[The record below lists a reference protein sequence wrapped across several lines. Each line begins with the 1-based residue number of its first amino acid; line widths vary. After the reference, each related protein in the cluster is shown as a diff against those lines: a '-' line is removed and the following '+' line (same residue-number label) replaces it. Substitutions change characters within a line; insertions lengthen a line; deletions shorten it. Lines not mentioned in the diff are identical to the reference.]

1 MRIEVLDDLARSLAK
16 PMPRRQAVRVL
27 GVALVSAAVP
37 GSLRP
42 SAASAGRR
50 GSAECPPKPTCPR
63 ESDPK
68 LTKFC
73 GVVNIGNDK
82 CVKYRYRCCGEADSC
97 CDAGCCPPCNE
108 CMGEGED
115 AKCRPKTGVQ
125 ACTAYDPGSKK
136 SEVKCCPPSECCFDN
151 GPFGKGQLKVACC
164 PRERCCGGEC
174 CGPKQTCVN
183 GKCKCD
189 DPKKKRCGKDCCK
202 KGQPCCD
209 GKICCRKEG
218 GTCCGIDCCDP
229 KTEQNCCKQGTGSRC
244 CPKGL
249 TCCGKEC
256 CDPKESVCTRSP
268 VPECCDKAQ
277 VMGDKCCPRGTIP
290 MKTVCCPPE
299 RAIGKTRCCPEGT
312 VVRGLNTNPT
322 CCPRDNPDCCGD
334 LGCLPPTIC
343 INGTCRRL

>member
-27 GVALVSAAVP
+27 GAALASVAVP
-37 GSLRP
+37 ARCALR
-42 SAASAGRR
+42 GVRR
-50 GSAECPPKPTCPR
+50 SEWIQRLPAKANVPPDKRSKSTKVLRRR
-63 ESDPK
+63 EHRERQVRQVPLPVLSEGG
-68 LTKFC
+68 
-73 GVVNIGNDK
+73 GVL
-82 CVKYRYRCCGEADSC
+82 RR
-97 CDAGCCPPCNE
+97 GCCPPCTE
-108 CMGEGED
+108 CVD
-115 AKCRPKTGVQ
+115 DDCKPKTGVQ
-125 ACTAYDPGSKK
+125 ACTAYDPGSRK

-174 CGPKQTCVN
+174 CGPKQTCVK

-268 VPECCDKAQ
+268 VPECCDKAL

-299 RAIGKTRCCPEGT
+299 RAIGKTKCCPEGT
-312 VVRGLNTNPT
+312 VVRGLDTNPT